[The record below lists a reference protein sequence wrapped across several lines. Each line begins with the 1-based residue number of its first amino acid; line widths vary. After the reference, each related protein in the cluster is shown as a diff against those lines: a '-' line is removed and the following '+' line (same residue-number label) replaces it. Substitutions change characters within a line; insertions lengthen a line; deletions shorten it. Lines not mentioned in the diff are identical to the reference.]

1 VKGTP
6 GGGGPLEN
14 WQIKGGSGAYAFSID
29 PESGVIKLANPSQL
43 TPHQRCYTLVL
54 MASDGILPSH
64 DTTVTIN
71 VPTKDMGWIRGH

>member
-1 VKGTP
+1 
-6 GGGGPLEN
+6 
-14 WQIKGGSGAYAFSID
+14 
-29 PESGVIKLANPSQL
+29 VIKLANPSQL
-43 TPHQRCYTLVL
+43 TPHQGCYTLVL